1 MDQATAL
8 ARNAAIYDGNGQVGL
23 SDWPVNT
30 ESRHVIT
37 KHTLCSPLTAG
48 KEANVA
54 RRESGPVLSFLC
66 TYEELR
72 DSQSQNSVVVSSF
85 LLGLIISHCA

>member
-8 ARNAAIYDGNGQVGL
+8 ARNAAICDGSGQVGL
-23 SDWPVNT
+23 SDRPVST

-66 TYEELR
+66 T
-72 DSQSQNSVVVSSF
+72 SQNSVVVSSF